1 MEKGAL
7 ETRVE
12 ETHQVTETTTIVKDH
27 DVEGNKIVNQ
37 YTFEK
42 LLGEGTYGKVK
53 LVHKNSQD
61 NKFAAKIIKKD
72 VLKKRREMI
81 RDERG
86 RVKYKDA
93 FENVLMEI
101 AIMKKL
107 NHPNIVKLY
116 EVIDSS
122 DSAKLYIIMDFAERG
137 QIIEWDEDN
146 SIFYNLSQKDYL
158 EEDELRKI
166 FAQIIQGLYY
176 LHQNG
181 IIHRDIKPQNIL
193 QSRNG
198 TIKIA
203 DFGVSAIVGEQD
215 MMKKTEGTYHF
226 MPPESVSQDQNPNG
240 FSGKAADIWAMG
252 ISFFAFAFYK
262 VPFLGNDPLELFE
275 KIETQELEF
284 PEDRIAS
291 EELKDLFRQ
300 ILEKD
305 PKKRATLETLK
316 DHPWFRI
323 GEGAEDLA
331 RSCNPQN
338 IEQVTVTKEE
348 IRNALTPIGT
358 VLFLKILAR
367 KVVTRFRK
375 QSLAKSQNSSKSETI
390 NSLPSLDKV

>member
-1 MEKGAL
+1 MEKEL
-7 ETRVE
+7 IETQIE
-12 ETHQVTETTTIVKDH
+12 EIHQVKETTTVVKDH
-27 DVEGNKIVNQ
+27 DVEGNKVVNQ

-53 LVHKNSQD
+53 LVHKNEPE

-93 FENVLMEI
+93 LENVLMEI

-116 EVIDSS
+116 EVIDNSE
-122 DSAKLYIIMDFAERG
+122 SAKLYIIMDFVEKG
-137 QIIEWDEDN
+137 QIIEWDEET
-146 SIFYNLSQKDYL
+146 STFYNLTQKEYL
-158 EEDELRKI
+158 DETELRKI
-166 FAQIIQGLYY
+166 FAQIIQGLFY

-193 QSRNG
+193 QSSNG

-215 MMKKTEGTYHF
+215 VMKKAEGTYHF
-226 MPPESVSQDQNPNG
+226 MPPECVSTEQNPNG
-240 FSGKAADIWAMG
+240 FSGRAADIWAMG
-252 ISFFAFAFYK
+252 ISFFAFTFYK
-262 VPFLGNDPLELFE
+262 VPFHGENPLELFE
-275 KIETQELEF
+275 NIEKQELEF
-284 PEDRIAS
+284 PEDRLIS
-291 EELKDLFRQ
+291 DELKDLLGK

-305 PKKRATLETLK
+305 VKQRPTLDVLK
-316 DHPWFRI
+316 DHPWFHM
-323 GEGAEDLA
+323 GEGAEELA
-331 RSCNPQN
+331 EQCDPQN
-338 IEQVTVTKEE
+338 VQQVTVTKEE

-367 KVVTRFRK
+367 KAVTRFRK
-375 QSLAKSQNSSKSETI
+375 ASEARSQNSSKSQTV

>member
-1 MEKGAL
+1 MEQGAL

-12 ETHQVTETTTIVKDH
+12 EIHQVTETTTIVKDH
-27 DVEGNKIVNQ
+27 DVEGNKVVNQ

-42 LLGEGTYGKVK
+42 MLGEGTYGKVK
-53 LVHKNSQD
+53 LVHKNRPD
-61 NKFAAKIIKKD
+61 NKFAAKIIRKD
-72 VLKKRREMI
+72 ILKKRREMI

-86 RVKYKDA
+86 RVKYRDA

-107 NHPNIVKLY
+107 NHPNIVKLF

-122 DSAKLYIIMDFAERG
+122 DSAKLYIIMEFVERG

-146 SIFYNLSQKDYL
+146 SVFYNLSQKEYL

-166 FAQIIQGLYY
+166 FSQIIQGLYY

-193 QSRNG
+193 QSGDG

-215 MMKKTEGTYHF
+215 IMKKAEGTYHF
-226 MPPESVSQDQNPNG
+226 MPPECVTQNPDVNG
-240 FSGKAADIWAMG
+240 FSGKAVDIWAMG

-262 VPFLGNDPLELFE
+262 VPFLGDDPLDLFE

-284 PEDRIAS
+284 PQDRLVS
-291 EELKDLFRQ
+291 EELKDLLRQ
-300 ILEKD
+300 TLEKD
-305 PKKRATLETLK
+305 PKKRPTLDILK
-316 DHPWFRI
+316 DHPWFHI
-323 GEGAEDLA
+323 GEGAEDLSQ
-331 RSCNPQN
+331 SCTPQN

-348 IRNALTPIGT
+348 VRNALTPIGT
-358 VLFLKILAR
+358 VLFLKILAK

-375 QSLAKSQNSSKSETI
+375 QSVAKSQNSSKSQTE
-390 NSLPSLDKV
+390 NSIPSLDKV